1 MKRLYVVRV
10 FRSKK
15 RLSVAL
21 VGIVAVG
28 SVAAVAL
35 ASAGV
40 GFSPHTLVTGTL
52 SNSVEAN
59 TNQVKLQTSGSTD
72 VRVQEIAIAAGGNSG
87 WHHHP
92 GVVIATV
99 ASGAVTFT
107 RNCSS
112 TTYGPNEP
120 AGSVFVE
127 SGNSPGQAS
136 SAGGATIFVTFVA
149 PHANPA
155 LFRIEDTAPTCPAGT
170 DGEDNSGD
178 NNQNDGG
185 GNH

>member
-1 MKRLYVVRV
+1 LRV

-21 VGIVAVG
+21 VSVVAVG
-28 SVAAVAL
+28 SVAAGAL
-35 ASAGV
+35 ASMGV
-40 GFSPHTLVTGTL
+40 GFTPSTLVTGTL
-52 SNSVEAN
+52 ANRVEAN
-59 TNQVKLQTSGSTD
+59 TNQVKLQTKGSTD
-72 VRVQEIAIAAGGNSG
+72 VRVQQIAIAAGGNSG

-99 ASGAVTFT
+99 ATGAVTFT

-112 TTYGPNEP
+112 TTYGPNLP

-127 SGNSPGQAS
+127 SGDSPGQAS
-136 SAGGATIFVTFVA
+136 SVDGATLFVTFVA
-149 PHANPA
+149 PHATPPV
-155 LFRIEDTAPTCPAGT
+155 FRIEDTAPTCPAGM
-170 DGEDNSGD
+170 DGGD
-178 NNQNDGG
+178 NNHDSGGDNHSEDYAGG